1 MFEAGL
7 DYLNRMKPALWDAS
21 TVITL
26 YRNEKPTLLP
36 GELISRIIKDL
47 EELGQ
52 RRPTMKKPIE
62 KLLSTLKCVHA
73 LDQAFTPA
81 EDHSETVN
89 KSKSDEVA
97 PTSKV
102 ADIWNSHGNVTINQ
116 SNVKIHL
123 KRVLFLSSLLN
134 HSHFKFQS
142 RHKRKENDDASNVPL
157 DVKKGKK
164 SFSFVPQLKPS
175 TSTHKSRVSEEDRIT
190 LAPLYH
196 IKINDDHT
204 AYTPTNIIHDYEQ
217 NIDDQAVNASLSK
230 RPLAYNFLKQ
240 ALNEP
245 LANLRQFLW
254 THGQDDHDGIE
265 GSKEQASDKEEQLME
280 LIRLVLTDYS
290 TICLKPQYPAPT
302 NERTPFVESIIPLFK
317 YMSSIT
323 KSIAFVW

>member
-116 SNVKIHL
+116 SN
-123 KRVLFLSSLLN
+123 
-134 HSHFKFQS
+134 S